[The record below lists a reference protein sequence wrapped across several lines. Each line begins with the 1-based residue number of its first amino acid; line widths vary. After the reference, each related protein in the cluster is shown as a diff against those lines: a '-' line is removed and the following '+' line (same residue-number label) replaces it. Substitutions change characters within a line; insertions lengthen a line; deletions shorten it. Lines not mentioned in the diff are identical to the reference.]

1 MESSVFWLRVAA
13 CLYAV
18 GLLHSILVLVRH
30 GQSVFPLA
38 RVTFRIAVVLH
49 GVAIV
54 ERLMFVN
61 GLGGTGFGG
70 GYQTLS
76 VCAFLIAVVF
86 LVVQWKYRFEGIS
99 VVLFPLVFG
108 MTLVPAME
116 RASGPGAG
124 EPMGQM
130 WLGVH
135 ILLVLVGYAAL
146 SLTAVA
152 AVAYLIQER
161 RLKQK
166 QSSSLLER
174 LPPLATL
181 DNLISK
187 SLGLGFAFL
196 TLGLV
201 FGIMWAEIY
210 SPGTSWIGD
219 ARIQLSLVTWAL
231 LLVMMILRASAGWR
245 GRKAAVMALAVLGCS
260 ALTWAEHAGLRTTLF
275 P

>member
-1 MESSVFWLRVAA
+1 
-13 CLYAV
+13 
-18 GLLHSILVLVRH
+18 VL
-30 GQSVFPLA
+30 Q
-38 RVTFRIAVVLH
+38 

-54 ERLMFVN
+54 ERLLFSN
-61 GLGGTGFGG
+61 ELTG

-86 LVVQWKYRFEGIS
+86 LIVEWRYRFSGLS

-108 MTLVPAME
+108 MTLVSAME
-116 RASGPGAG
+116 RTTRPGAN
-124 EPMGQM
+124 EPMGQV

-135 ILLVLVGYAAL
+135 ILLVLAGYAAL
-146 SLTAVA
+146 LLTAA
-152 AVAYLIQER
+152 AAFAYLIQER

-166 QSSSLLER
+166 RASSLLER

-187 SLGLGFAFL
+187 SLGLGFALL

-210 SPGTSWIGD
+210 SPETSWIGD
-219 ARIQLSLVTWAL
+219 ARIAISLLTWAL
-231 LLVMMILRASAGWR
+231 LLVTMILRSSAGWR

-260 ALTWAEHAGLRTTLF
+260 ALTWAAHAGLRARLF
-275 P
+275 Q

>member
-18 GLLHSILVLVRH
+18 GLLHAILVLVRH
-30 GQSVFPLA
+30 GQNVFPLA
-38 RVTFRIAVVLH
+38 RATFRIAVVLH

-61 GLGGTGFGG
+61 GLGGGGFGG

-86 LVVQWKYRFEGIS
+86 LTVEWRYRFEGIS

-116 RASGPGAG
+116 RAPGPGAN

-166 QSSSLLER
+166 RVSSLLER

-219 ARIQLSLVTWAL
+219 ARIQLSLVTWL
-231 LLVMMILRASAGWR
+231 LLLLTMILRASAGWR

-260 ALTWAEHAGLRTTLF
+260 ALTWAAHAGLRATLF

>member
-30 GQSVFPLA
+30 GQNVFPLA
-38 RVTFRIAVVLH
+38 RATFRIAVVLH

-54 ERLMFVN
+54 ERLMFGN
-61 GLGGTGFGG
+61 GLGAA
-70 GYQTLS
+70 YQTLS
-76 VCAFLIAVVF
+76 VCAFLIGVVF
-86 LVVQWKYRFEGIS
+86 LIVEWKYRFEGTS
-99 VVLFPLVFG
+99 VVLFPLVFV

-135 ILLVLVGYAAL
+135 ILLVLAGYAAL

-152 AVAYLIQER
+152 AFAYLIQER

-166 QSSSLLER
+166 RASSLLER

-181 DNLISK
+181 DNMISK

-219 ARIQLSLVTWAL
+219 ARIAISLVTWAL
-231 LLVMMILRASAGWR
+231 LLVTMILRASAGWR

-260 ALTWAEHAGLRTTLF
+260 ALTWAAHAGLRATLF
-275 P
+275 Q